1 MGVRHRV
8 GVQTSRHQTGEM
20 SHINPQ
26 VGTNFIGN
34 LTEFR
39 EIQLTGVCR
48 PPGNNNLGT
57 LSERKLPNLLHIDPT
72 VVAHLIGDNFVEL
85 TRDVQFHTVREVP
98 AVRQ

>member
-8 GVQTSRHQTGEM
+8 GVQTSRYQTGKM
-20 SHINPQ
+20 GHINPQ

-48 PPGNNNLGT
+48 PPGDNNLGT
-57 LSERKLPNLLHIDPT
+57 LGERKLPHLLHIDPT
-72 VVAHLIGDNFVEL
+72 VVAHLVGDNFVEL